1 MVEQNPPPTGSL
13 QGLPLPSKAALKT
26 RVYFHGCW
34 DGTGFGETIRVVG
47 SHPSLG
53 DWNPAG
59 ALSLETNEDIFPCWI
74 STDPIF
80 VDLHA
85 QVEYKYVLVGPE
97 GQLIAWEDY
106 TGNRR
111 FVASGTEMTIEDDEG
126 LYRQRTNQEEEEDE
140 EDDEGMHMKVRTPAV
155 NKMSKEQKLAF
166 VKELE
171 GRVSIDSNDTI
182 FMVAFQLPLKVV
194 RGKEGG
200 WTVEGKAPMDGR
212 NFAFLPLLQEL
223 RRKRNLRVV
232 CIGWPGIHVENDRE
246 QHEIE
251 CLLVQHDCIP
261 VFPPRQEFEN
271 FISFCTTFLWPVF
284 HDVMLFFQTANPR
297 PFNEQGWAAYT
308 FINNE
313 YARAVVR
320 HSHESDLIWIH
331 DYHLLMTPTFISRK
345 VIKANIGFYL
355 HTPFPSSDSFK
366 SLPVREELLSGMLCA
381 DQLGFQFFA
390 YARSFLVSIKRIY
403 GLDPTFR
410 AGGFVGLE
418 YNGRLI
424 MIKVA
429 HFPYPFRDTQQ
440 LVMGEGV
447 TKKAV
452 EVKALFPGKTVFA
465 SMDRC
470 DNLSGLVPKFRAF
483 KRFLREHPNYRGK
496 AVLVQYCFES
506 AAGYEGTST
515 LLESLR
521 SQADAFLR
529 SDEQGGIK
537 VVEKPD
543 GSPGSGGQADIY
555 LRIEKMDRTERLALF
570 RAADVLL
577 DTSVKAGLNLM
588 PFEFITAHHDDKEKS
603 SGLIVSEFSGCSRVL
618 LGSLRI
624 NPWNTSEV
632 VSACDKALTMA
643 ESERKERLESNLVY
657 ASENSPMEWFEDF
670 LTDLRRAQKKEG
682 TRIEHIGFGA
692 KLRAVVVNENFRKLD
707 QNEVLWGYRNSKNR
721 LLFLDNEGTLAA
733 DKRNIYREYGAP
745 KGDVSDLKS
754 HGSSPDEHVLQC
766 LRTLCADSRNT
777 VVILSGRKRGM
788 MEEWFG
794 TVQKIGLAAER
805 GFYYKLPLAT
815 GDQWNCMTDKPDS
828 TWKPYAFEIMRQ
840 FVKRTQG
847 SFIEDKGS
855 ALVWQYRDADQHF
868 GSWQAKELS
877 SHLKELLFGFE
888 VDVIDG
894 KGYVEVKL
902 RGVNKGVAVT
912 RILAKVAQT
921 FGDVDFVLA
930 IGDDRSDEDM
940 FEAVNQFIDPSEAT
954 VDDASQLS
962 TTDGESHSDSDPGRT
977 DFQFRS
983 MGSGD
988 LGPKLKKTMTGDG
1001 GGMGSKV
1008 RKGLS
1013 SLSSSVAGDLR
1024 NLGGNF
1030 NAGDDAAPS
1039 QRRFFTCTVGRKPS
1053 AAKFFL
1059 DDVEEV
1065 SDLLSTLKSQH
1076 DKLREAPP
1084 SYHTWS
1090 GGDPPNRGKRVGSM
1104 PALSSLA
1111 YGRAA

>member
-1 MVEQNPPPTGSL
+1 M
-13 QGLPLPSKAALKT
+13 KT
-26 RVYFHGCW
+26 R
-34 DGTGFGETIRVVG
+34 
-47 SHPSLG
+47 
-53 DWNPAG
+53 A
-59 ALSLETNEDIFPCWI
+59 
-74 STDPIF
+74 
-80 VDLHA
+80 
-85 QVEYKYVLVGPE
+85 
-97 GQLIAWEDY
+97 
-106 TGNRR
+106 
-111 FVASGTEMTIEDDEG
+111 
-126 LYRQRTNQEEEEDE
+126 
-140 EDDEGMHMKVRTPAV
+140 PAV
-155 NKMSKEQKLAF
+155 NKMSKEEKLAF
-166 VKELE
+166 IKELE
-171 GRVSIDSNDTI
+171 GKVSIDSNDTV
-182 FMVAFQLPLKVV
+182 FMVGMQLPLKVQ

-200 WTVEGKAPMDGR
+200 WTVESKAPMDGR

-223 RRKRNLRVV
+223 RKKRNLRVV
-232 CIGWPGIHVENDRE
+232 CIGWPGLHVENDRE

-251 CLLVQHDCIP
+251 KLLAKHDCIP

-271 FISFCTTFLWPVF
+271 FISFCLTFLWPVF

-308 FINNE
+308 HINNE

-331 DYHLLMTPTFISRK
+331 DYHLLMMPTFIARR

-381 DQLGFQFFA
+381 DQIGFQFFA

-410 AGGFVGLE
+410 AGGFMGLE
-418 YNGRLI
+418 YNGRDI

-440 LVMGEGV
+440 LVLTEAV
-447 TKKAV
+447 TRKAA
-452 EVKALFPGKTVFA
+452 EVRSLFKGKTVFV

-470 DNLSGLVPKFRAF
+470 DNLSGLLPKFRAF
-483 KRFLREHPNYRGK
+483 KRFLRENPSYRGK

-506 AAGYEGTST
+506 AAGYETTST
-515 LLESLR
+515 LLDSLR
-521 SQADAFLR
+521 TQADAFLQG
-529 SDEQGGIK
+529 DKQGGIK
-537 VVEKPD
+537 VVEKTE
-543 GSPGSGGQADIY
+543 GSEGDEVDIY
-555 LRIEKMDRTERLALF
+555 LRVEKMDRVERLAVF

-588 PFEFITAHHDDKEKS
+588 PFEFITAHHDDQEKS
-603 SGLIVSEFSGCSRVL
+603 SVVIVSEFSGCSRVL

-624 NPWNTSEV
+624 NPWNTAEV
-632 VSACDKALTMA
+632 VSACGKALAMA
-643 ESERKERLESNLVY
+643 EHERKERLESNLLY

-682 TRIEHIGFGA
+682 VRIEHIGFGA
-692 KLRAVVVNENFRKLD
+692 KLRQVVVNEDFRKLD
-707 QNEVLWGYRNSKNR
+707 QTEVLWGYRNSKNR
-721 LLFLDNEGTLAA
+721 VLFLDNEGTLAA
-733 DKRNIYREYGAP
+733 DKRNLFREYGAP

-754 HGSSPDEHVLQC
+754 QGSAPNEHVLNC
-766 LRTLCADSRNT
+766 LRAICSDHRNT

-788 MEEWFG
+788 LEEWFG
-794 TVQKIGLAAER
+794 NVPRIGLAAER

-815 GDQWNCMTDKPDS
+815 GDQWNCMSEKPDS
-828 TWKPYAFEIMRQ
+828 TWRPYAFEIMRQ

-921 FGDVDFVLA
+921 IGDVDFVLS

-940 FEAVNQFIDPSEAT
+940 FEAVNQFIDPCEAEAN

-962 TTDGESHSDSDPGRT
+962 TTDGGSHSDSDPGRS
-977 DFQFRS
+977 DMQMSLGFRTQ
-983 MGSGD
+983 GSGE
-988 LGPKLKKTMTGDG
+988 LSSKLKKSMAAGDG
-1001 GGMGSKV
+1001 AGVGMSIGMGSKV
-1008 RKGLS
+1008 RKGLAT
-1013 SLSSSVAGDLR
+1013 LSSSVAGDLR

-1030 NAGDDAAPS
+1030 NASDELVGAPS

-1065 SDLLSTLKSQH
+1065 SELLSTLKSQH
-1076 DKLREAPP
+1076 EKQREAPP

-1090 GGDPPNRGKRVGSM
+1090 GGDMPNRGRRVPSM
-1104 PALSSLA
+1104 PALSSLT
-1111 YGRAA
+1111 YGRASSSWTGS